1 MRRRDFIGAMYAAA
15 VASPFVAVAQQPGKV
30 WRIGD
35 VGTAATPEQ
44 GQPFAQA
51 LERSLADLGYVQ
63 GRNIVLLHRFAG
75 VQVDKIEE
83 AIIALL
89 PQIDLLVVW
98 GNAGMP
104 AKKLAGGVPTVFI
117 SIGFPVEL
125 GLVQSLAHPGGNMT
139 GIAAEAALEINGKRL
154 QILKEIVP
162 GTNRVA
168 VLRDAADRSNSLYG
182 TGFEWTALNQAASE
196 LGLTVVPTDIK
207 STDELETAFAD
218 IKKSGA
224 EALFVTRTALFANA
238 GKQIADLAI
247 AAHLPSCDPFR
258 WMVVAGGLVS
268 LDADRLAMTRPAAA
282 QIDKIIKGTS
292 PADIPVEQPTRFE
305 LYINL
310 KTARLLNLTI
320 PPTLLALAD
329 QVIE

>member
-1 MRRRDFIGAMYAAA
+1 MRRRDFIGVMYAAA
-15 VASPFVAVAQQPGKV
+15 AALPFVAAAQQPGKV
-30 WRIGD
+30 WRIGH
-35 VGTAATPEQ
+35 VLTAPPER
-44 GQPFAQA
+44 GEPFVQA

-63 GRNIVLLHRFAG
+63 GRNIVLLRRFAG
-75 VQVDKIEE
+75 AQMDNIEE
-83 AIIALL
+83 AVISLL
-89 PQIDLLVVW
+89 PQIDILVVW
-98 GNAGMP
+98 GNAGFA

-162 GTNRVA
+162 GLNRVG
-168 VLRDAADRSNSLYG
+168 VIRDFDTRSWE
-182 TGFEWTALNQAASE
+182 FEWTALNQAARE
-196 LGLTVVPTDIK
+196 LGLTLVPTDIK
-207 STDELETAFAD
+207 SADELETAFTNM
-218 IKKSGA
+218 KKRGA
-224 EALFVTRTALFANA
+224 EANFLTRTALLANA
-238 GKQIADLAI
+238 GKQIAELAI
-247 AAHLPSCDPFR
+247 VTHLPSSCSFR
-258 WMVVAGGLVS
+258 SQVIAGGLVS

-282 QIDKIIKGTS
+282 QVDKIIKGTS

>member
-1 MRRRDFIGAMYAAA
+1 MRRRDFIGVICGTALALPCSAA
-15 VASPFVAVAQQPGKV
+15 AQQPGKV

-35 VGTAATPEQ
+35 VLTVPPEQ
-44 GQPFAQA
+44 GKPFAQA

-63 GRNIVLLHRFAG
+63 GRNFALLHRFAG
-75 VQVDKIEE
+75 AQVDKLEE
-83 AIIALL
+83 AIISLV
-89 PQIDLLVVW
+89 PQVDLLVVW

-104 AKKLAGGVPTVFI
+104 AKKLAGGVPTVFT

-154 QILKEIVP
+154 QILKEIAS
-162 GTNRVA
+162 GLDRVA
-168 VLRDAADRSNSLYG
+168 VLRDFGDQMA
-182 TGFEWTALNQAASE
+182 TGLEWTALDQAARD
-196 LGLTVVPTDIK
+196 LGLSLVPIDIK
-207 STDELETAFAD
+207 SADELEAAFAD
-218 IKKSGA
+218 MKKKGSQ
-224 EALFVTRTALFANA
+224 ALFVTRTALLADA

-258 WMVVAGGLVS
+258 RMVIAGGLVS

-282 QIDKIIKGTS
+282 QIDKIIKGAN
-292 PADIPVEQPTRFE
+292 PADIPVEQPTKFD

-329 QVIE
+329 EVIE

>member
-1 MRRRDFIGAMYAAA
+1 MRRRDFIGVVCGAALALSCSAAA
-15 VASPFVAVAQQPGKV
+15 EQPGKV
-30 WRIGD
+30 WRIGH
-35 VGTAATPEQ
+35 VLTLPPEQ
-44 GQPFAQA
+44 GELYAQA

-63 GRNIVLLHRFAG
+63 GRNIVLLHRYAG
-75 VQVDKIEE
+75 AQVDKIEE
-83 AIIALL
+83 AIISLL

-104 AKKLAGGVPTVFI
+104 AKKLAGAVPTVFI

-162 GTNRVA
+162 GLNRVA
-168 VLRDAADRSNSLYG
+168 VLRDFADRSNSFYG
-182 TGFEWTALNQAASE
+182 TGFEWTALNQAAGE
-196 LGLTVVPTDIK
+196 LGLTLVPTDIK
-207 STDELETAFAD
+207 SADELETAFAD
-218 IKKSGA
+218 MKKSGA
-224 EALFVTRTALFANA
+224 EALFLTRTALLSNA

-247 AAHLPSCDPFR
+247 AARLPSSCPFR
-258 WMVVAGGLVS
+258 RQVIAGGLVS

-292 PADIPVEQPTRFE
+292 PADIPVEEPTKFE

-310 KTARLLNLTI
+310 KTAHLLNLTI
-320 PPTLLALAD
+320 PPALLAVAD
-329 QVIE
+329 EVIE